1 MAIISRMPGH
11 MCRFYKKGR
20 CLYDELL
27 NPGYNNKWRCKVLSG
42 LEDEYDKLLRQAE
55 TFKLSAEVVAEL
67 WNVRV
72 AEHRASTG
80 GCYKSAFKAED
91 TYPLCSDGY
100 EDICLLELPFC
111 EGVCNKFMNLD
122 GKTSS

>member
-1 MAIISRMPGH
+1 MATISKMPGH
-11 MCRFYKKGR
+11 MCRFYKKGK

-27 NPGYNNKWRCKVLSG
+27 NPGYNAELRCKILVG

-55 TFKLSAEVVAEL
+55 AFKLSAEVVSEL
-67 WNVRV
+67 WDLRI

-80 GCYKSAFKAED
+80 GCHKNTMQGED

-100 EDICLLELPFC
+100 EDICLLEFPRC
-111 EGVCNKFMNLD
+111 EGICDKFMPTED
-122 GKTSS
+122 